1 MGAAVAGVLTGKV
14 TPPQPLCLFPT
25 SLEPVAFTS
34 LNPASPFLTSFRG
47 QSSPACGQEAK
58 PPFWASPT
66 PTTKPLVSSGPTSR
80 RPGAAGAAP
89 CRVRL
94 HSRECRP
101 WAALVPGTGG
111 VDRTPPWSPG
121 WVAPRCACDTDEE
134 TGAPSYTWYL
144 ACHPRATTAAEAGR
158 AQVCDHRAA
167 VSGALRPV
175 CALGRPNTSSLQSL
189 ETLGR
194 FGVGVDSGIGKRIQN
209 NKHSH
214 LFCFPNFIYYLFL
227 TVPRLHFHE
236 GFSLVVVTGLIAVL
250 ILWSRL

>member
-1 MGAAVAGVLTGKV
+1 MGAAVAGALTGKV
-14 TPPQPLCLFPT
+14 TPPQPVCLFPT

-47 QSSPACGQEAK
+47 QSSPASRQEAK

-66 PTTKPLVSSGPTSR
+66 PTTKPLVSSGPTVR

-94 HSRECRP
+94 HSCECRP
-101 WAALVPGTGG
+101 LGALVPGTGG

-121 WVAPRCACDTDEE
+121 WVTPRCACDTDEE
-134 TGAPSYTWYL
+134 TWYL
-144 ACHPRATTAAEAGR
+144 ACHPRATTAAEAGQ
-158 AQVCDHRAA
+158 AQVCDLRAA
-167 VSGALRPV
+167 VSGAPRPV
-175 CALGRPNTSSLQSL
+175 YALGRPNMSSLQSL

-194 FGVGVDSGIGKRIQN
+194 FGAGVDSGIRKRIQN

-214 LFCFPNFIYYLFL
+214 LFRFHNFIYYLFL

-236 GFSLVVVTGLIAVL
+236 GFSLVVVTGLLIAVL
-250 ILWSRL
+250 ILWRRL